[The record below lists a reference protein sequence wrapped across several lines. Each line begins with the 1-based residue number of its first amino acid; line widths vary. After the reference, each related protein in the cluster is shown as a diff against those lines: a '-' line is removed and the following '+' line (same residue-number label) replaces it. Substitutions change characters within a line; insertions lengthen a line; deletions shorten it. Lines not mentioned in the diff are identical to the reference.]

1 MIVGLLLSNFI
12 TNAQQVV
19 DIDHLSMTVS
29 DLEQAIDFFEENL
42 DATLDQKKI
51 IREAALMD
59 LMGIHVADL
68 TMEVAYLHIG
78 EEEIR
83 LLHFNK
89 EGRKIPLD
97 SRSNDLW
104 FQHMAVTVSDMDTAY
119 ANVFENKVKHVSTA
133 PQTLPDYIPEAAG
146 IAAFYFR
153 DTDEHNIELIYFPS
167 GKGDPKWQN
176 ASAGDYFL
184 GIDHSAIAISDTDQ
198 SLAFYR
204 DLLGLKVVGH
214 SENYGTEQEHLNQVF
229 GARLAITGM
238 RAAQGIGVEFL
249 EYIAPP
255 GGRLYPRDS
264 SPLDHWHWQI
274 AMEVDDLNKMKK
286 KIDQTDHKL
295 ISNKIISLP
304 ELGYDKAILL
314 RDPDHHAI
322 LLYETNNK

>member
-1 MIVGLLLSNFI
+1 MLLESFVI
-12 TNAQQVV
+12 QAQHVLDV
-19 DIDHLSMTVS
+19 NHVSLTVS
-29 DLEQAIDFFEENL
+29 DLEQAIYFFEENL
-42 DATLDQKKI
+42 DATLDQKKV
-51 IREAALMD
+51 IRDPALMD
-59 LMGIHVADL
+59 LMGIHVVDL

-104 FQHMAVTVSDMDTAY
+104 FQHMAVTVSDMNTAY
-119 ANVFENKVKHVSTA
+119 ENVFDNKVKHVSTA

-146 IAAFYFR
+146 VSAFYFR
-153 DTDEHNIELIYFPS
+153 DSDEHNIELIYFPE
-167 GKGDPKWQN
+167 GKGDPKWQTLSGEDN
-176 ASAGDYFL
+176 IL

-204 DLLGLKVVGH
+204 DLLGLKVAGH

-274 AMEVDDLNKMKK
+274 AMEVDDLIKMKK
-286 KIDQTDHKL
+286 KIDQTDHKI

-322 LLYETNNK
+322 LLYETTKK